1 MTRFNTGT
9 PGRNWDN
16 PSNMRN
22 SSWNGRV
29 VTDLQREYE
38 FLRETSLAEENVT
51 GAMMPKLAQA
61 SGELRHELEAAEG
74 HVLGALRDQAV
85 ESEREIKRLL
95 APVVDTDPEAVSLLA
110 LSMNR
115 CADFP
120 LLGCVYAEPPQF
132 GDLCL
137 FCHLAYR

>member
-1 MTRFNTGT
+1 VTGINTGT

-16 PSNMRN
+16 PSNTRN

-38 FLRETSLAEENVT
+38 FWRETILAEENVT
-51 GAMMPKLAQA
+51 GAMTTKLAQA
-61 SGELRHELEAAEG
+61 SGELLHELEAAEG
-74 HVLGALRDQAV
+74 HVLAALRDQAT
-85 ESEREIKRLL
+85 ESESEIKRLL
-95 APVVDTDPEAVSLLA
+95 GPVVDTDPDALSSPA

-115 CADFP
+115 CPESP
-120 LLGCVYAEPPQF
+120 LLGCVYAEPPQY